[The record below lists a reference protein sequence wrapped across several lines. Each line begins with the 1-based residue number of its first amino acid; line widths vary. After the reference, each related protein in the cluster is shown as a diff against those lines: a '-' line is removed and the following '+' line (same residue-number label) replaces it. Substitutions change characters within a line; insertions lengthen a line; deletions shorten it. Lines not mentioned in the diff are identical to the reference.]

1 MKHSAIGIAV
11 ACLFMSAQSDAAQMT
26 TSFDNLG
33 GDLWSVDLAVYNDG
47 APAEVS
53 GFTVYFA
60 DTLYADLLLT
70 ASPASWDSLVIQ
82 PDPALPSDGFLDSFM
97 LDRTQPLTDGQSQG
111 GFSVQFSYAGQG
123 SPTSLRFE
131 IVDEAYDVLYAGYT
145 VPASPVPEPSTYLM
159 AAVGIGFT
167 GWWTSRRR
175 RSTTCAERP
184 RSIDRGA
191 Q

>member
-11 ACLFMSAQSDAAQMT
+11 ACLFMSAQSNAAQMT
-26 TSFDNLG
+26 TSFVSLG
-33 GDLWSVDLAVYNDG
+33 GDTWSVDLAVYNDG

-131 IVDEAYDVLYAGYT
+131 IVDEAYNVLYAGYT
-145 VPASPVPEPSTYLM
+145 IPASPVPEPGTFPL
-159 AAVGIGFT
+159 AAVGIGLA
-167 GWWTSRRR
+167 GWWTRRR
-175 RSTTCAERP
+175 GRPIENAERM
-184 RSIDRGA
+184 RGIDRGA